1 MDKGVRKGGSKIKG
15 ERENREMMSEYVY
28 ATSVYSERG

>member
-15 ERENREMMSEYVY
+15 EREYVY